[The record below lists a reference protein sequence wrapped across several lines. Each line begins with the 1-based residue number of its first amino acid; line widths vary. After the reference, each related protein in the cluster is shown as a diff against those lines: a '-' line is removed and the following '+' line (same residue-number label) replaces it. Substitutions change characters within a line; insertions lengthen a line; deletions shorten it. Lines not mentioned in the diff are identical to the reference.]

1 VHREPNG
8 DQTVVAR
15 LGPGEV
21 AGEVAL
27 MLRRP
32 ANASVI
38 AQHPTITLM
47 LPRERF
53 LEAVRAHP
61 QMFVDLYELA
71 SKRDEETA
79 SVAGLE
85 TVELDDS
92 VLV

>member
-1 VHREPNG
+1 MIARPGSQNG
-8 DQTVVAR
+8 AATMTGYIQSEKT
-15 LGPGEV
+15 
-21 AGEVAL
+21 
-27 MLRRP
+27 
-32 ANASVI
+32 
-38 AQHPTITLM
+38 
-47 LPRERF
+47 PRERF

-79 SVAGLE
+79 SVAGLA